1 MNDKLKRLAR
11 FAVAAP
17 LGAAF
22 AWIGVE
28 HFIDPQKFDDIVPPY
43 LGWPRFWTLASGV
56 FEVVLGLGLVVPA
69 TRARSARWLV
79 CLVILMSLANI
90 NMWWNDVPFGDER
103 LTYGWTGTHML
114 RGALQLLLLA
124 VLHFVRISYAARAEK
139 GD

>member
-1 MNDKLKRLAR
+1 MNDKLERLAR

-28 HFIDPQKFDDIVPPY
+28 HFIEPQKFDDIVPPY

-56 FEVVLGLGLVVPA
+56 FEVVLGLGLIVPA

-90 NMWWNDVPFGDER
+90 NMWWNDVAFNGTR
-103 LTYGWTGTHML
+103 LGPTGHLIRFTIQL
-114 RGALQLLLLA
+114 ALLVTLWWLGRRVSSPSA
-124 VLHFVRISYAARAEK
+124 SDAR
-139 GD
+139 